1 MVRDGSWSWR
11 GSSRIHRAR
20 LLHDGIPRG
29 VQVVV
34 VVAVHGLRR
43 RQRVFP
49 LQEDSALLRRQR
61 QATPHH
67 VRGRR
72 GGVLVGLGGDAGATA
87 GVRGGG
93 GELSLQGLA
102 VLLLLG
108 PVRGGARTIGVGADG
123 LGFGV
128 GGGGGCGRGGE
139 LTRRSGGRGD
149 GCRGS
154 GAD

>member
-1 MVRDGSWSWR
+1 MMAFHV
-11 GSSRIHRAR
+11 
-20 LLHDGIPRG
+20 G

-49 LQEDSALLRRQR
+49 LQEDRALLRC

-72 GGVLVGLGGDAGATA
+72 GGVLVGLGGDAGAAAAA

-108 PVRGGARTIGVGADG
+108 PVRGGARTIGVGADAS
-123 LGFGV
+123 GV
-128 GGGGGCGRGGE
+128 GVAGGGVV
-139 LTRRSGGRGD
+139 
-149 GCRGS
+149 
-154 GAD
+154 GAEGN

>member
-108 PVRGGARTIGVGADG
+108 PVRGGARTIGVGADAS
-123 LGFGV
+123 GV
-128 GGGGGCGRGGE
+128 GV
-139 LTRRSGGRGD
+139 
-149 GCRGS
+149 
-154 GAD
+154 GAAGVVGAEGN